1 MQKKLPHVKN
11 IGNIKGKRVILRLG
25 LNAAMKDGKVMGGF
39 RIKKVI
45 PTIKFLKEK
54 GAKVIILGHMG
65 RDPKQSLRPVADY
78 INRRTKVGFVPYLK
92 GKELPAILEGQKNGT
107 ALILENLRSHPGEVK
122 NDPVFAKYL
131 ASLGD
136 IYVNDAFPVA
146 HRKHASIVGIPKYLP
161 SFIGFQFADE
171 LKHLEMALKPSHP
184 FLFILGGAK
193 PATKM
198 ALMKKF
204 MNIAD
209 KIFIGGALAND
220 FYKAR
225 GLEVGKSLLDKKA
238 HVGALAKNKKLIL
251 PIDVVVKTAHG
262 NRITKPEEVSKG
274 ETIADAGP
282 DTIKELKKI
291 IGKAKFVLWNGPLG
305 NYEEGFEKGT
315 ADLLKILAKSP
326 AKTIIGGGDTLAV
339 AFKHKL
345 HNKFNFVSTAGGA
358 MLDYLADGKLPGIDA
373 IINSKEK

>member
-1 MQKKLPHVKN
+1 MQSKLPHIKN

-25 LNAAMKDGKVMGGF
+25 LNAATKNGKVIGGF
-39 RIKKVI
+39 RIKKII

-54 GAKVIILGHMG
+54 GAKVIIMGHIG
-65 RDPKQSLRPVADY
+65 RDPKESLRPVVNY
-78 INRRTKVGFVPYLK
+78 INRRIKIGFVPYLK
-92 GKELPAILEGQKNGT
+92 GRELPDILAKQKNGT
-107 ALILENLRSHPGEVK
+107 ALILENLRSNKGETK
-122 NDPVFAKYL
+122 NDPAFAKYL

-136 IYVNDAFPVA
+136 IYVNEAFSVA

-171 LKHLEMALKPSHP
+171 LKHLEMALKPARP

-193 PATKM
+193 PTTKM

-204 MNIAD
+204 LKIANRV
-209 KIFIGGALAND
+209 FIGGALAND
-220 FYKAR
+220 FYKAK
-225 GLEVGKSLLDKKA
+225 GFDVGKSLLDKTANVKS
-238 HVGALAKNKKLIL
+238 LIKNKKLML
-251 PIDVVVKTAHG
+251 PVDVVVKTKNGKRVA
-262 NRITKPEEVSKG
+262 NPEDISRG
-274 ETIADAGP
+274 EIIADAGP
-282 DTIKELKKI
+282 ETIKELKKI

-315 ADLLKILAKSP
+315 LDLLKILAKAR

-345 HNKFNFVSTAGGA
+345 HNKFTFVSTGGGA
-358 MLDYLADGKLPGIDA
+358 MLDYLADGKLPAIDA
-373 IINSKEK
+373 IKNSKK